1 MGTREGRGGVQQADR
16 TQERRGDKYEN
27 ARTELYEICG
37 TLKRVGASRRARVHE
52 WCNNGVACRGID
64 CQEFKLLNANNE
76 TAALWEERLYPAA
89 EWTETY
95 VDGVDFNKAM
105 GEGFNRLFQYISGA
119 NEAKAKIA
127 MTAPVLN
134 YITPG
139 AGPFCEDHFNISF
152 FVPFDFQGKAPAPT
166 SPDVYSVTHE
176 PMKVYV
182 TSFGGYADVDKLRSA
197 AATLAGNL
205 ATYNVDFDQEHFYY
219 AGYDSPF
226 RVLDRHNEVWYVSK

>member
-1 MGTREGRGGVQQADR
+1 M
-16 TQERRGDKYEN
+16 KY
-27 ARTELYEICG
+27 
-37 TLKRVGASRRARVHE
+37 VGPLSALALLVVLVCMSGATTASR
-52 WCNNGVACRGID
+52 VAPLIGRQDASEALEFKAPWFCHGID
-64 CQEFKLLNANNE
+64 CPEFKLLNANNE